1 MTEQVP
7 GLSAEQI
14 SVLLQII
21 NRSTYVGDQIEFV
34 TELKRTLIEMLKSKQ
49 GQ

>member
-1 MTEQVP
+1 MTEQKP
-7 GLSAEQI
+7 ELNAEQI

-21 NRSTYVGDQIEFV
+21 NRSNYVGDQIEFV
-34 TELKRTLIEMLKSKQ
+34 AELKRTLIEMLKSKQ